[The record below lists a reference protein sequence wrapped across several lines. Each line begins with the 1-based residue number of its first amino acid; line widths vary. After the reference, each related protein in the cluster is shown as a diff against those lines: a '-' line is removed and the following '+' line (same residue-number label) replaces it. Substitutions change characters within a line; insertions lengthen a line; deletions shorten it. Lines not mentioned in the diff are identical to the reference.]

1 MPPARKEWAGIANAS
16 FAPDRRQNHSTGW
29 LIIKRA
35 VTDDSLSI
43 TVGSDRPGD
52 VRKRA
57 LAELADQNAG
67 RIDRPRHDGPSLG
80 NSLETVPPVIGL
92 IAHQDDQPVAF
103 GLGFG
108 QRPRDQRP
116 TDAARAERR
125 LDRERTEQQRLGLA

>member
-57 LAELADQNAG
+57 LAQLADQNAG
-67 RIDRPRHDGPSLG
+67 GIDRPRHDGLSPG
-80 NSLETVPPVIGL
+80 DPFEAVPPVIGL
-92 IAHQDDQPVAF
+92 VAHQDDQLVAL

-108 QRPRDQRP
+108 QRPGNQRL

-125 LDRERTEQQRLGLA
+125 LDRERTE